1 MPVALRPPW
10 VKISQRVALARPR
23 HLLGVDGDDDALV
36 AEFFRRLAH
45 EIRVLHR
52 GGVDRDLVGAGKQ
65 QLADVLDGPDAA
77 ADGERHEAG
86 LRRAPH
92 HVEQDAARLVARG
105 DVEEAELV
113 GAGRVVGLRRFDRI
127 ARIAQID
134 ELHALHDAP
143 VLDVEAGDEADFE
156 HQAGFLANRVRSS
169 ASASRGSMRPS

>member
-10 VKISQRVALARPR
+10 VKISQRGLLACPR
-23 HLLGVDGDDDALV
+23 DLLRVDGDDDALV

-65 QLADVLDGPDAA
+65 QLADVLDGPHAA

-92 HVEQDAARLVARG
+92 HVEQDPPRLVAGG
-105 DVEEAELV
+105 DVEEAELI
-113 GAGRVVGLRRFDRI
+113 GAGRVVSLRRFHGI
-127 ARIAQID
+127 ARIDEID

-143 VLDVEAGDEADFE
+143 VLDVEAGDETDFE
-156 HQAGFLANRVRSS
+156 HQADSLRTDFSS
-169 ASASRGSMRPS
+169 ASASCGSMRPS